1 MYKEKIMKVKE
12 LKEYLNLYSDEK
24 EIIIKASSGN
34 TWEIR
39 EDMLANQILTD
50 EKREVCRLYIK

>member
-1 MYKEKIMKVKE
+1 MKVKE